1 MTFVYFYG
9 NEIVRKEKYGEN
21 GKSSAE
27 SIILSRLPFVYILTT
42 IKFLLEKEYID
53 DAKGLMNEKK
63 WIQARE
69 KACLAEKLN
78 IKQSDHQKIIES

>member
-1 MTFVYFYG
+1 MAQTIGDDHMTFVYFYG

-21 GKSSAE
+21 GKRSAE

-53 DAKGLMNEKK
+53 DAKGLIDGVFETVDDFHFK
-63 WIQARE
+63 
-69 KACLAEKLN
+69 
-78 IKQSDHQKIIES
+78 D